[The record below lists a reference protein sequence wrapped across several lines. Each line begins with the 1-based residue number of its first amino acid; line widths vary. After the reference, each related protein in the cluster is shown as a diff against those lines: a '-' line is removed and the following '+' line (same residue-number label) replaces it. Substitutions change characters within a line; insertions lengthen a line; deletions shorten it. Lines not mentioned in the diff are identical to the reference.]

1 MATKKEVYERPGL
14 SQDEIEEL
22 KEAFALFDHE
32 NKGSIDGKELKSAM
46 ESLGYKK
53 KNKMVHQMIESI
65 DKEKKEITFPAFLDM
80 MTAKISDTDSRDDI
94 MKVFQLFD
102 EEDKGYITV
111 DNLKNVTRELGE
123 NMTKDELAEMI
134 TRADTDD
141 DGKVSFEDFYA
152 IMTKKSY

>member
-80 MTAKISDTDSRDDI
+80 MTAKIVIILIISPFSSSR
-94 MKVFQLFD
+94 F
-102 EEDKGYITV
+102 
-111 DNLKNVTRELGE
+111 
-123 NMTKDELAEMI
+123 
-134 TRADTDD
+134 
-141 DGKVSFEDFYA
+141 
-152 IMTKKSY
+152 